1 MIGALV
7 RRLLCRAGRHD
18 VLRCAGAEDH
28 RWTHDGTQ
36 WVATLDRVPPLTP
49 ADRAALDAVTAQ
61 TRTAAEVAER
71 SAALPC
77 RCGDRQD
84 QHRTVTA
91 GGCTACPCPGFA
103 LTPREELDLHRAAAP
118 RHRSPR

>member
-1 MIGALV
+1 MIGDLV
-7 RRLLCRAGRHD
+7 RRLLCRAGHHD
-18 VLRCAGAEDH
+18 VIRCAGREDH
-28 RWTHDGTQ
+28 SWRHDGRR

-49 ADRAALDAVTAQ
+49 ADR
-61 TRTAAEVAER
+61 AER

-103 LTPREELDLHRAAAP
+103 LTPREELALYRGTRDQLDGIRHTAP
-118 RHRSPR
+118 RHRSTP